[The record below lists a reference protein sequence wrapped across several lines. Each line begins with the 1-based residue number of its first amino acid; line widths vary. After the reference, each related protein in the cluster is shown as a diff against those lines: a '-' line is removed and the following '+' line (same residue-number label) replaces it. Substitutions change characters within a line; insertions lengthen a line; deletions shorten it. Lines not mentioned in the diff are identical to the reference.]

1 MVDAARLRRTQDIAS
16 VRAAGVIRRDPHF
29 TLRALATGSG
39 SLRLAVSSSREL
51 GTAVR
56 RNRARRRVREALREA
71 LRTVP
76 AVAGSDV
83 VVSARRPALDAPPA
97 ALREAA
103 LRAVEFVTGW
113 PIR

>member
-29 TLRALATGSG
+29 TLRALATGNG
-39 SLRLAVSSSREL
+39 SLRLAVSSTKEL

-71 LRTVP
+71 LRPVP
-76 AVAGSDV
+76 QVAGADV
-83 VVSARRPALDAPPA
+83 VVSARRPALDAPAA

-103 LRAVEFVTGW
+103 RRAVEFVSGV
-113 PIR
+113 PVR